1 MLFFEKENG
10 NQSKVIMT
18 KPYKETYL
26 GKNEFLREFEPNTPS
41 NELEWHLDEEDR
53 IVEVLENKGNWQFQL
68 DNKLP
73 TLLENKIFIPKE
85 TYHRVIKGNDKLI
98 VKIKKLPKQKVNV

>member
-41 NELEWHLDEEDR
+41 NEYEGKLS
-53 IVEVLENKGNWQFQL
+53 IFT
-68 DNKLP
+68 DNSFICSC
-73 TLLENKIFIPKE
+73 IFVASTDISSVFVPFSII
-85 TYHRVIKGNDKLI
+85 H
-98 VKIKKLPKQKVNV
+98 